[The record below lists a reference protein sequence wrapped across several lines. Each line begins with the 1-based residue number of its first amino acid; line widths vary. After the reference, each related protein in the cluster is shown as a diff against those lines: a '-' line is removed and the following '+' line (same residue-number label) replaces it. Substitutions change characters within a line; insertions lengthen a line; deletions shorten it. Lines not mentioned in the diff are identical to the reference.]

1 MAKFGYIGNQPD
13 ASSVIVA
20 KQFRTL
26 TAQVGIIT
34 FNAGYV
40 PGYIDVFLNGSKLID
55 AVDYTATD
63 GNIVNIVTSTG
74 IGDTVEMVAYK
85 AFNLVTASSIG
96 VSSNREEIKGD
107 SVTDLNF
114 VGSGFSFAVSGN
126 TVDIYKNFVDS
137 AGIASAVVV
146 APGLAATGGSLN
158 LSGIITA
165 SGGYKIGIQSAGEDI
180 ATGVITA
187 LNFVGTGNTLVYNAG
202 TKTVDISIQSG
213 SGGISSTGIATGAI
227 FSNPSFIGTSF
238 ELTDGTNNY
247 GVFGPISIGVG
258 ATITV
263 GAGNTFVVV

>member
-20 KQFRTL
+20 RQ
-26 TAQVGIIT
+26 I
-34 FNAGYV
+34 
-40 PGYIDVFLNGSKLID
+40 
-55 AVDYTATD
+55 YTATGSVGVVTFNSGYTPGYLDVYLNGVRLVEASDYSASD
-63 GNIVNIVTSTG
+63 GGTIILTTNTTS
-74 IGDTVEMVAYK
+74 GDVIEMVAYK
-85 AFNLVTASSIG
+85 AFNLTVSTLG
-96 VSSNREEIKGD
+96 VSSNGEAIKGEG
-107 SVTDLNF
+107 VADLNF
-114 VGSGFSFAVSGN
+114 VGGGFTFAVSGN
-126 TVDIYKNFVDS
+126 TVDIYKNYVDS
-137 AGIASAVVV
+137 AGISSSLNV
-146 APGLAATGGSLN
+146 GATGTNLN

-180 ATGVITA
+180 ATGVVTA

-227 FSNPSFIGTSF
+227 FSNPSFISTSF
-238 ELTDGTNNY
+238 DLTDGTNNY
-247 GVFGPISIGVG
+247 GVFGPIAIGIG

>member
-20 KQFRTL
+20 RQ
-26 TAQVGIIT
+26 I
-34 FNAGYV
+34 
-40 PGYIDVFLNGSKLID
+40 
-55 AVDYTATD
+55 YTAT
-63 GNIVNIVTSTG
+63 GSVGIVTFSSGYTPGYLDVYLNGIRLVEAQDFSASDGST
-74 IGDTVEMVAYK
+74 IILTTDTISGDVIEMVAYK
-85 AFNLVTASSIG
+85 AFNLTASSVG
-96 VSSNREEIKGD
+96 VSSNTEVIRSSG
-107 SVTDLNF
+107 VTDLNF